1 VNAAVDDNERLAE
14 LCTSTQPVSKSRPNE
29 HATGLV
35 HQPGPRN
42 SMITTTTKTASVKPM
57 IIL

>member
-1 VNAAVDDNERLAE
+1 VDDNERLAE